1 MRGGQPTSVSVR
13 PRPLQGPVQ
22 VHVSERV
29 KHMRYS
35 FKVMHDEVPT
45 VKVRISPAWALAR
58 AASLRELECLAL
70 PDKETSL
77 V

>member
-1 MRGGQPTSVSVR
+1 MRGDQPTSVFVR
-13 PRPLQGPVQ
+13 TGPLQGPVQ
-22 VHVSERV
+22 VHVSDRV
-29 KHMRYS
+29 KHMRCS

-45 VKVRISPAWALAR
+45 VKVRISPAWALAC
-58 AASLRELECLAL
+58 AASLHQLECLAL